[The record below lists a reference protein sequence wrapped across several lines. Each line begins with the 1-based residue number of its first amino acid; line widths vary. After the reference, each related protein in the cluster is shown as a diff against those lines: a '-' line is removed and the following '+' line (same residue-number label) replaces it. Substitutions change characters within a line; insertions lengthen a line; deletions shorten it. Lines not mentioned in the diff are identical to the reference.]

1 MRVLVGILLVA
12 CLVFQ
17 VLMAQD
23 DATASSTPAETGVIM
38 EGLTAEQEA
47 ALSEGKES
55 FEFQAEVNRL
65 MDIIINSLCK
75 YPRSAVSAMQMRRLS
90 YTNLFVVRL
99 RNRYLFL
106 EAFRCGLATILSIL
120 KHKPSLATTLLFF
133 VMNVF

>member
-75 YPRSAVSAMQMRRLS
+75 YPRSAVSAM
-90 YTNLFVVRL
+90 
-99 RNRYLFL
+99 
-106 EAFRCGLATILSIL
+106 
-120 KHKPSLATTLLFF
+120 
-133 VMNVF
+133 